1 MAEHMVVL
9 GGAGF
14 IGSSLAL
21 GTSEATAGWRIT
33 CFDNLHRRGSEL
45 NLPRLKAKDINF
57 IHGDI
62 RFPSDLDL
70 GTAPPNIILDCS
82 AEPSVLAGVS
92 SPQYVLQTNLIAPTP
107 ILEGARQ
114 SGAPLVFF
122 SPSRAF
128 PVVAIPSL

>member
-21 GTSEATAGWRIT
+21 GIREAHAGWRIT

-70 GTAPPNIILDCS
+70 GTAPPNIILHCS
-82 AEPSVLAGVS
+82 AEPSVLAGATT
-92 SPQYVLQTNLIAPTP
+92 PDNTPTHHQTRPT
-107 ILEGARQ
+107 L
-114 SGAPLVFF
+114 
-122 SPSRAF
+122 
-128 PVVAIPSL
+128 

>member
-21 GTSEATAGWRIT
+21 GIREAHAGWRIT

-82 AEPSVLAGVS
+82 AEPSVLAGGG
-92 SPQYVLQTNLIAPTP
+92 PLPYLFYTNARCTP
-107 ILEGARQ
+107 
-114 SGAPLVFF
+114 
-122 SPSRAF
+122 
-128 PVVAIPSL
+128 